1 MVFLNYMKLFD
12 CVKQNTIQ
20 RDGILIND
28 CLNWDFLD
36 FSFYIEEV
44 TILDDIYNGFC
55 KTVKVRYP
63 I

>member
-1 MVFLNYMKLFD
+1 VSSKIPSRGMVF
-12 CVKQNTIQ
+12 
-20 RDGILIND
+20 LIND

-44 TILDDIYNGFC
+44 TILEDIYNGFY